1 MAEQELQAF
10 KKQHTVIKRKLT
22 MFKNFIDST
31 ENKIKSLIQGQ
42 MPDRKLLIEI
52 ETRLLNENNL
62 LIKFEDIQYQ
72 IDLMSDDSE
81 DQLEE
86 RESFTNTFYEMT
98 SKASAFLAEYRNILC
113 PETVQK
119 TGESDSRQRRGR
131 SNSPN
136 MKLPKIKLPI
146 FSGGYHAWL
155 EFRSLYMDLV
165 HNKQSIGDSEKFYYL
180 KMHLEGD
187 AKRII
192 SNIEVTAENYKGA
205 WDKICE
211 RFNNKRMLVHSHL
224 KALHSIQEMN
234 RASAES
240 LRQLSDEVCDHLRSL
255 TQLGVPTES
264 WDSYL
269 IFNLA
274 LKLDGKT
281 KDEWEAYKI
290 EGDLPTF
297 TEFKTFLN
305 ERADRLERKESR
317 ISGSKPTAPA
327 TPNQPSKMKNNPK
340 SFVSTYKIVCNCCKG
355 EHWISQCPDFLGL
368 SHTEKLEK
376 AKSLRLCTNCLR
388 HNHKASECKST
399 LCKTCNRRHHT
410 LLHRDDAGEVTA
422 TAPET
427 NTTANSQK
435 SNSNNT
441 VSNVSVSNC
450 HYVQANNVLLS
461 TALVNIYDASNN
473 VHTCRVLLDSGSQSN
488 IICQALCD
496 KLKVTTNTVKMNIA
510 GINQVIAP
518 VKHRCT
524 VTFGSRYNNFT
535 QSVTCLVLSS
545 ICDHLPSSVIDV
557 TPLNI
562 PPNLPLADPQFFNP
576 SEIQLLLGAEYF
588 YSLLRTGNIRLGSG
602 LPTLQNSVLG
612 WIISGPTYPLN
623 HDRVTKCFFSMP
635 ELQKQLAKFWELE
648 EPSPANPIMNDND
661 YSELHFSKTVTRH
674 PDGKFVVNIPFK
686 TDPITTLGESRDTA
700 LKSYLAVRCVKQI
713 SIDSQAS
720 YPKASQAISS
730 DFYVDDFLSGG
741 DSIEEVNNLCL
752 EVSSLL
758 QAASFNLR
766 KWTSN
771 EPASLN
777 GLSSNCISSHVL
789 LSTPDGAKTFGLSW
803 SPQPDILKYQIPDI
817 SSNSN
822 NTKRS
827 VLSSISQIFD
837 PLGLIAPCIILVKI
851 LIQRLWSL
859 KIDWDQ
865 ELPDDL
871 NAQWNKFRSEL
882 PHLHTLQIP
891 RGIISVQPVNIQLHG
906 FSDSSQEAYGACIYL
921 RCTSAAGDIRVSLLI
936 AKSKVAPLQQLS
948 IPRLELSAALLLSK
962 LYERVKSSVRI
973 PFDSVHLW
981 CDSTVTLSWI
991 KAVPHSLKTFVAN
1004 RVQQI
1009 QEHTEPH
1016 FWHYVQTSQNP
1027 ADLVSRGLHPS
1038 QISNASLWW
1047 SGPSWLAMPQSH
1059 WPISDLISLGD
1070 LPECKPSTVTMLGTP
1085 VCDVIDFRRF
1095 SSLSRLKRA
1104 TAYCLRFIHNCRTR
1118 KNRLSGNLT
1127 TSELSSALNTLIRIS
1142 QAESFSSVVHCLRN
1156 NQSLPTKCNLLNLNP
1171 FLDHEGILR
1180 VGGRLQNSTFPY
1192 AKRHPIILPPHHILT
1207 RLICQQEHIT
1217 LMHAGPQLMLS
1228 SIRERCKWKTSS
1240 HNLACGTL
1248 VLIMDDASPPLKWAL
1263 GRVTF
1268 LHPGHDGVARVATV
1282 RTATSEFR
1290 RAVSKL
1296 CPLPINDEQNIHK
1309 STSTHSPQ
1317 DILKDDLSTWGHVR
1331 DERNDPKP
1339 ALRRPPE
1346 AQVDETRGRSPT
1358 TKRDEFATPSN
1369 QDGLLSAPYKPVCK
1383 SVFNYQSLLPK

>member
-1 MAEQELQAF
+1 
-10 KKQHTVIKRKLT
+10 
-22 MFKNFIDST
+22 
-31 ENKIKSLIQGQ
+31 
-42 MPDRKLLIEI
+42 
-52 ETRLLNENNL
+52 
-62 LIKFEDIQYQ
+62 
-72 IDLMSDDSE
+72 
-81 DQLEE
+81 
-86 RESFTNTFYEMT
+86 
-98 SKASAFLAEYRNILC
+98 
-113 PETVQK
+113 
-119 TGESDSRQRRGR
+119 
-131 SNSPN
+131 
-136 MKLPKIKLPI
+136 
-146 FSGGYHAWL
+146 
-155 EFRSLYMDLV
+155 
-165 HNKQSIGDSEKFYYL
+165 
-180 KMHLEGD
+180 
-187 AKRII
+187 
-192 SNIEVTAENYKGA
+192 
-205 WDKICE
+205 
-211 RFNNKRMLVHSHL
+211 
-224 KALHSIQEMN
+224 
-234 RASAES
+234 
-240 LRQLSDEVCDHLRSL
+240 
-255 TQLGVPTES
+255 
-264 WDSYL
+264 
-269 IFNLA
+269 
-274 LKLDGKT
+274 
-281 KDEWEAYKI
+281 
-290 EGDLPTF
+290 
-297 TEFKTFLN
+297 
-305 ERADRLERKESR
+305 
-317 ISGSKPTAPA
+317 
-327 TPNQPSKMKNNPK
+327 
-340 SFVSTYKIVCNCCKG
+340 
-355 EHWISQCPDFLGL
+355 
-368 SHTEKLEK
+368 
-376 AKSLRLCTNCLR
+376 
-388 HNHKASECKST
+388 
-399 LCKTCNRRHHT
+399 
-410 LLHRDDAGEVTA
+410 
-422 TAPET
+422 
-427 NTTANSQK
+427 
-435 SNSNNT
+435 
-441 VSNVSVSNC
+441 
-450 HYVQANNVLLS
+450 
-461 TALVNIYDASNN
+461 
-473 VHTCRVLLDSGSQSN
+473 
-488 IICQALCD
+488 
-496 KLKVTTNTVKMNIA
+496 MNIA

-612 WIISGPTYPLN
+612 WIISGPKIPLN

-674 PDGKFVVNIPFK
+674 PD
-686 TDPITTLGESRDTA
+686 
-700 LKSYLAVRCVKQI
+700 
-713 SIDSQAS
+713 AS
-720 YPKASQAISS
+720 YPKASQAISN

-789 LSTPDGAKTFGLSW
+789 LSTPDGAKTLGLYW

-871 NAQWNKFRSEL
+871 NAQWNKFR
-882 PHLHTLQIP
+882 I
-891 RGIISVQPVNIQLHG
+891 
-906 FSDSSQEAYGACIYL
+906 
-921 RCTSAAGDIRVSLLI
+921 
-936 AKSKVAPLQQLS
+936 
-948 IPRLELSAALLLSK
+948 
-962 LYERVKSSVRI
+962 
-973 PFDSVHLW
+973 HLW

-1059 WPISDLISLGD
+1059 WPISNLISLGD

-1228 SIRERCKWKTSS
+1228 SIRES

-1268 LHPGHDGVARVATV
+1268 LHLGHDGVARVATV

-1296 CPLPINDEQNIHK
+1296 CPLPINDEQNIHE

-1346 AQVDETRGRSPT
+1346 AQVDATRGRSPT